1 MTDPMKETVLM
12 TAEEGRRIY
21 AEMRATPVINAI
33 GNRTFLGGSAPSVS
47 VRQAMEAANRYYVDM
62 GELLESTGE
71 VIAQLLGCEAALV
84 TPGCAAA
91 LLLGTAG
98 CMTGDDEEKMGRLPD
113 AAGMKSKVLIQK
125 AQRYKYDRV
134 VRMAGTTLVEVGGDS
149 GATADQLA
157 AAMGADTLAVLYPA
171 LGLPEGDTLS
181 LEETIRVAHQ
191 SDVPVIVDAAYQV
204 YPVEGLR
211 RYTDMG
217 ADLVGYG
224 AKYIGAPNSSGI
236 LCGRA
241 DLVRA
246 ARLHSFASFE
256 ILEVPGLGRPLKIDR
271 QEVVAVVVAL
281 REWLEMDHRTRYEE
295 ASCRGRR
302 LRRAL
307 RVRTPDIQLEPS
319 AEDAQVV
326 NLTVRVNSEALG
338 KDGNAVAAQLRQ
350 GIPSIWAESAGDAV
364 WFSMHT
370 VADGD
375 EHIIAERLSEIL
387 NSAQ

>member
-21 AEMRATPVINAI
+21 AEMGATPVINAI
-33 GNRTFLGGSAPSVS
+33 GNRTLLGGSAPSVS

-281 REWLEMDHRTRYEE
+281 REWLAMDHRTRYEE

-307 RVRTPDIQLEPS
+307 RARTPDIQLEPS

-326 NLTVRVNSEALG
+326 NLTVRVNSETLG

-350 GIPSIWAESAGDAV
+350 GNPSIWAESAGDAV
-364 WFSMHT
+364 RFSMHT

>member
-1 MTDPMKETVLM
+1 MT
-12 TAEEGRRIY
+12 EEDGRRIY
-21 AEMRATPVINAI
+21 AEMGATPVINAI
-33 GNRTFLGGSAPSVS
+33 GNRTLLGGSAPSAS

-62 GELLESTGE
+62 GELLESTGD
-71 VIAQLLGCEAALV
+71 VIARLLGCEAALV

-98 CMTGDDEEKMGRLPD
+98 CMTGDNEENMGRLPD
-113 AAGMKSKVLIQK
+113 ATGMKSEILIQK

-171 LGLPEGDTLS
+171 LGLPEGDMLS

-191 SDVPVIVDAAYQV
+191 GDVPVIVDAAYQV

-256 ILEVPGLGRPLKIDR
+256 ILEVPGFGRPLKIDR

-281 REWLEMDHRTRYEE
+281 REWLEMDHEARYEE
-295 ASCRGRR
+295 ASRRGLK

-307 RVRTPDIQLEPS
+307 KARIPGIEMEPS
-319 AEDAQVV
+319 AENAQVA
-326 NLTVRVNSEALG
+326 NLTVKVGALG
-338 KDGNAVAAQLRQ
+338 KDGNVIATQLRQ
-350 GIPSIWAESAGDAV
+350 GNPSIWADADGDAV

-370 VADGD
+370 LADGD
-375 EHIIAERLSEIL
+375 EAVIAQRLSAIL
-387 NSAQ
+387 E